1 MCIPQL
7 STSRSNQQQHW
18 NSIRKTVFSNNDLR
32 QSISQLSLRFPQIR
46 IRGLHFDSWTWLAKY
61 QRAGPSWNLSILLF
75 DSQTWLE
82 KYRRAGPFCDLSM
95 KVQMNIGR
103 FNVHNLISE
112 DIIDDNGQS
121 RINFVSNLS
130 CLYILTLLSLFR
142 RWFIIKSE
150 TCSSLITKQIDLAM
164 LTHLHA
170 ATKYFWF

>member
-7 STSRSNQQQHW
+7 LTSRSNQQQHW

-32 QSISQLSLRFPQIR
+32 QSISQISLRFPQIR

-95 KVQMNIGR
+95 KVEMNIER

-112 DIIDDNGQS
+112 DIIDDKGQS
-121 RINFVSNLS
+121 WFKFVSNLS
-130 CLYILTLLSLFR
+130 RLYISILLSSLR
-142 RWFIIKSE
+142 RWFKA
-150 TCSSLITKQIDLAM
+150 KHVQV
-164 LTHLHA
+164 
-170 ATKYFWF
+170 